1 MTIDKIR
8 NDLKYL
14 SNKEVILFGSYVT
27 ADYGP
32 RSDID
37 VCIITRFTDRAKM
50 MKIRIEASGKAPD
63 EYDIQVLESLPIII
77 IGQLLEN
84 YEVLFGDPLEIGMY
98 LYKYRKL
105 WNDYQFRLDL
115 PTIQEIK
122 RGRG

>member
-1 MTIDKIR
+1 MKIDSIR
-8 NDLKYL
+8 HDLKYL

-27 ADYGP
+27 SNYGP

-37 VCIITRFTDRAKM
+37 VCLITRLTDRAEM
-50 MKIRIEASGKAPD
+50 MKIRIEASGKAPE

-84 YEVLFGDPLEIGMY
+84 YQVLFGNPLEIGMY

-122 RGRG
+122 RNWV